1 MVCEIISVGTEI
13 LLGNIVNTNAA
24 YISARLAEMGIEQYY
39 QTVVGDN
46 PARIRAALDI
56 AFSRADMVITTGGL
70 GPTRDDLTKEMFLE
84 YMGFEPVLDEKAL
97 SMLEERLQR
106 AGVAMSP
113 GLRKQAM
120 VPRGARVLYNRCG
133 TAPGCVMERD
143 GKICILLPGPPREMK
158 AMFDELCADYLSAL
172 TGKVMVSVNIYLLD
186 FDHAPVAMTG
196 EGPVSDRLGDLLDGR
211 NPTCATY
218 AGDRDCHVRLT
229 AMASGRE
236 EARALLEPLLGQCE
250 DRIGREW
257 IREVVWG

>member
-1 MVCEIISVGTEI
+1 MVCEILSVGTEI

-24 YISARLAEMGIEQYY
+24 WLSQRLSEMGIEQYY

-56 AFSRADMVITTGGL
+56 AFSRADMVISTGGL
-70 GPTRDDLTKEMFLE
+70 GPTGDDLTKEMFLE
-84 YMGFEPVLDEKAL
+84 YMGFEPCIDQKAL
-97 SMLEERLQR
+97 EMLEGHLREV
-106 AGVAMSP
+106 GIEMTP
-113 GLRKQAM
+113 GLKKQAV
-120 VPRGARVLYNRCG
+120 VPRGGRVLYNEHG
-133 TAPGCVMERD
+133 TAPGCVMEKD

-158 AMFDELCADYLSAL
+158 PMFLKLCDEYLSGL
-172 TGKVMVSVNIYLLD
+172 TGKTMVSVNIYLKD

-196 EGPVSDRLGDLLDGR
+196 EAPVCERLGDLTEMK

-229 AMASGRE
+229 AMAASRE
-236 EARALLEPLLGQCE
+236 EALRLLDPVIEKCL

-257 IREVVWG
+257 VREIVR

>member
-24 YISARLAEMGIEQYY
+24 YISARLADMGIEQYY

-56 AFSRADMVITTGGL
+56 AFSRADMVISTGGL
-70 GPTRDDLTKEMFLE
+70 GPTKDDLTKEMFLE
-84 YMGFEPVLDEKAL
+84 YMGFEPVTDEKAL
-97 SMLEERLQR
+97 RMLEERLQR
-106 AGVAMSP
+106 SRVAMSA
-113 GLRKQAM
+113 GLKKQAV
-120 VPRGARVLYNRCG
+120 VPAGARILYNENG
-133 TAPGCVMERD
+133 TAPGCVMEKD

-158 AMFDELCADYLSAL
+158 PMFEKLCRDYLSTL
-172 TGKVMVSVNIYLLD
+172 TGCVMVSVNIYLKD

-196 EGPVSDRLGDLLDGR
+196 ESPVADRLGDLLDMK

-218 AGDRDCHVRLT
+218 AGEKDCHVRLT
-229 AMASGRE
+229 AMAAGRE
-236 EARALLEPLLGQCE
+236 EAERMLAPAVEKCL

-257 IREVVWG
+257 VREIG